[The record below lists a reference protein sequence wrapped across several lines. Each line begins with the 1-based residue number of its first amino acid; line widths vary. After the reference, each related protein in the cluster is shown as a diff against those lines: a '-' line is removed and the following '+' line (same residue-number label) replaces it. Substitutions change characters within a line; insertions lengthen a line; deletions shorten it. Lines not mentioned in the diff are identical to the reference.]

1 MTWLARARPTA
12 TAAAVLATLCATA
25 TLTPL
30 FASGAWVAPVLM
42 IVLVMGAIGLL
53 CRAAYIPA
61 WLQPLLQVGAL
72 LIVLTVMFAQP
83 AAALGVFPGPVA
95 LDELAALARP
105 AVSEAQIA
113 PVPVEVSTLLLFLSV
128 SGIGFV
134 ALVVDTLGVTLRL
147 PGFAGVPLLLVC
159 ALPIAVVP
167 GGLSWWYLPVAVAGW
182 LALLAVDVR
191 CDIRSWGPQL
201 VPRAHLKRASPHAV
215 QRVSGGARPALIAI
229 STALAVALA
238 VPLLATGLA
247 EPVYVSAS
255 GSGAGGTG
263 AGSVSVDPFAS
274 LRRYLLDI
282 PESEVLR
289 YSGDGDARP
298 YLRLVSLDNF
308 DGVSWRASAQQD
320 GIPAT
325 ETLAEPNAPAVAD
338 VRAATYDI
346 TITGLDNEQLPVPYA
361 ASRVQGIGA
370 ALDPNWQWDPRAR
383 TITAAGLSSR
393 GLAYQVTSYQ
403 VQPSRDELRG
413 APSEVDADVAELLAL
428 PEAITPDLGRLAADI
443 TADAKTPYAK
453 ALALVRWFTRDGDFS
468 YSTTVTTPEGAD
480 PLQSFLDERV
490 GYCQQFAGTMAL
502 MARAVG
508 IPSRV
513 IIGFTGGR
521 QENGERVVYA
531 RNAHAWPELWFS
543 GIGWVWFEPT
553 PRADAGGGVTQ
564 PDYAQPRDDAGG
576 TTTSGRDVTTNP
588 DRRIAPEERGGGAPA
603 AATQQPALTIQ
614 PRWLLVLAFVLVAI
628 GFLPALAVIAR
639 RRRRTGSSDGVQ
651 RVEGTWQDLADAV
664 RDLGWSWPLAAT
676 PRSAARILADQ
687 VRLDDAERAALTR
700 LATAVERVRYAPG
713 DAAATPEAASLRADL
728 RRVRAAARRA
738 THWRLRL
745 RATVLPRSLRGAE
758 QPLTVPWDESERD
771 RVR

>member
-1 MTWLARARPTA
+1 MTWLTRARPGA
-12 TAAAVLATLCATA
+12 TAAAVLATLCAAA

-30 FASGAWVAPVLM
+30 FASGEWFGPVF
-42 IVLVMGAIGLL
+42 ITVLVMGLIGLL
-53 CRAAYIPA
+53 CRAARVPA

-72 LIVLTVMFAQP
+72 LTVLTVMFAQP
-83 AAALGVFPGPVA
+83 AAAFGVFPGPMA

-105 AVSEAQIA
+105 AVSEAQVA
-113 PVPVEVSTLLLFLSV
+113 PVPTDLSTLLLFLSV

-167 GGLSWWYLPVAVAGW
+167 GGLPWWYLPVAVAGW
-182 LALLAVDVR
+182 LVLLAVDVR
-191 CDIRSWGPQL
+191 CDLRSWGPPL
-201 VPRAHLKRASPHAV
+201 VPRARLDRASAHEMP
-215 QRVSGGARPALIAI
+215 RISGGARPAVIAI
-229 STALAVALA
+229 SVAMTAALT
-238 VPLLATGLA
+238 VPLLAAGLA

-255 GSGAGGTG
+255 GSASGGTG
-263 AGSVSVDPFAS
+263 PGSVTVDPFAS

-289 YSGDGDARP
+289 YSSEGKTRP
-298 YLRLVSLDNF
+298 YLRLVSLDSF
-308 DGVSWRASAQQD
+308 DGVSWRASAPQA
-320 GIPAT
+320 GVPAT
-325 ETLAEPNAPAVAD
+325 EILDAPDAPAVAD
-338 VRAATYDI
+338 VRAVTYDI

-361 ASRVQGIGA
+361 ASRVDGIGA

-383 TITAAGLSSR
+383 TLAGAGLSSR
-393 GLAYQVTSYQ
+393 GLAYQATSYQ

-413 APSEVDADVAELLAL
+413 APNDVDAKVADLLAL
-428 PEAITPDLGRLAADI
+428 PAGITPDLARLASDV

-453 ALALVRWFTRDGDFS
+453 ALALVRWFTRDGNFS
-468 YSTTVTTPEGAD
+468 YSTAVTTPEGAD

-521 QENGERVVYA
+521 QENGEQVVYA

-553 PRADAGGGVTQ
+553 PRADAGGGVIQ
-564 PDYAQPRDDAGG
+564 PDYAQPRDDVGG
-576 TTTSGRDVTTNP
+576 TTSGGRDVTTNP
-588 DRRIAPEERGGGAPA
+588 DRRIAPEERGGGSA
-603 AATQQPALTIQ
+603 ATTTQQPTWSIQ
-614 PRWLLVLAFVLVAI
+614 PRWLLVIAFVLVVIAC
-628 GFLPALAVIAR
+628 LPALAVIAR
-639 RRRRTGSSDGVQ
+639 RRRRTGSPDGVQ
-651 RVEGTWQDLADAV
+651 RVEGAWQDLADAV

-676 PRSAARILADQ
+676 PRNAARILADH
-687 VRLDDAERAALTR
+687 VRLDDGERAALTR
-700 LATAVERVRYAPG
+700 LATAVERTRYAP
-713 DAAATPEAASLRADL
+713 DSAAAAPDAASLRSDL
-728 RRVRAAARRA
+728 QRVRNATRRA
-738 THWRLRL
+738 THWRRRV
-745 RATVLPRSLRGAE
+745 RATVLPASLRRTE
-758 QPLTVPWDESERD
+758 QQLTVPVGDVERE